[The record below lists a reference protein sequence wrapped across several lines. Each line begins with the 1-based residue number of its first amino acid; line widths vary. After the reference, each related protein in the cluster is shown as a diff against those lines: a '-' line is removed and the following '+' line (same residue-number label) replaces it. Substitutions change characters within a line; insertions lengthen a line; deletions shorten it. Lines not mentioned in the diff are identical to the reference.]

1 MAEIKQVEPRTTTTD
16 EPVRSGDFW
25 SRYSKPI
32 LYAALALLLIVGGY
46 FAYKQFIQK
55 PAEQKGADA
64 IAKAEEYYRADSLQ
78 LALNGDGVNPG
89 FLKVISNY
97 GGTKAGN
104 LARFYA
110 GSAYL
115 NLGDNAAA
123 AKHLD
128 DFETDSKP
136 IQARA
141 YKLLADAYAGQ
152 GINSEALANY
162 KKAAAHFEEDE
173 QNASQYLF
181 MAAFFASRVMNNKEE
196 AIELFTELKKEYPT
210 TQAGFEADKFL
221 AQLGVLSTDKK

>member
-1 MAEIKQVEPRTTTTD
+1 MYD
-16 EPVRSGDFW
+16 
-25 SRYSKPI
+25 
-32 LYAALALLLIVGGY
+32 
-46 FAYKQFIQK
+46 
-55 PAEQKGADA
+55 
-64 IAKAEEYYRADSLQ
+64 
-78 LALNGDGVNPG
+78 
-89 FLKVISNY
+89 
-97 GGTKAGN
+97 
-104 LARFYA
+104 
-110 GSAYL
+110 
-115 NLGDNAAA
+115 DNAAA

-152 GINSEALANY
+152 GKNSEALANY

-196 AIELFTELKKEYPT
+196 AIELFTELKKEYPA